1 VVKKIDAQMST
12 EVYLD
17 TLQTS
22 KSLKNLRSV
31 VSSVTTSWKAQSAA
45 LKSTGE
51 YVKAAETKYT
61 GLSRTIKAN
70 RDVISALRD
79 KQKGLDQTTQEGARQ
94 YAKYQAQI
102 NRTETRIASLT
113 RQQDKSKQSLTGYKS
128 GVIALQ
134 RSIKSNNDLTKSSVA
149 RLRAEGKEY
158 KALSAEAKGYQST
171 LSKSSSLRR
180 KQTTELKQY
189 QARVDDL
196 RASYE
201 KSKAALKSLDTA
213 GKQNT
218 DEYAT
223 AARAVEKYKT
233 QLSGA
238 NSDLNRQKIRV
249 NETAT
254 SMAKLRS
261 SISRVQSS
269 QEKIRPTG
277 INRLRSSIER
287 VNERTQK
294 TSHLFGKIFG
304 GTIAANAAI
313 GAWNAI
319 TTHINEAIHAGAEY
333 DKTQQKMLATWTT
346 LAGSAKAGQAMVDT
360 TNRLSVAM
368 GQDVDVTDEL
378 NQQFYHVLDKQKP
391 TERLTKSVLTM
402 SDAVGMTSENTKNLG
417 LNFTHMM
424 SSSKMQVGD
433 FNHIT
438 DALPMYGKA
447 LLKYEQRVQKNSK
460 LTMSQLRKQMSA
472 GKISAKDAE
481 NVMNQLGKKY
491 SDASENLMKTL
502 PGMER
507 VIKARVPALL
517 GDIEKPFMKAENPI
531 LGAVSKWVSDK
542 HTEKEFTK
550 VGTAATRG
558 FNTITKAFA
567 KAFNI
572 KSVPKAMDG
581 FMNGLAKT
589 ITKLSNSIAAHAK
602 DIKGFF
608 QIFSQISSDSLKVF
622 VATLKALLPVLQI
635 VGNFAAKHPK
645 LFGDMIA
652 STILMNGAFKALTL
666 VLRPVSGLLKG
677 VSKASGWG
685 KKLLGLGTDA
695 EGAARK
701 LTPLGKAL
709 KKIQDVLKG
718 GFKKV
723 NFKNL
728 FTGLKDGKGLLGG
741 LKSGKG
747 ALAGIRAIAKD
758 GGGGLKGLA
767 KSGAK
772 SALHASP
779 LSVALSATDLIGI
792 NKKNAGRKVG
802 QAGGSLAGGTAG
814 GVIGSMILPG
824 VGTAVGAA
832 AGSWLGEKGGGKV
845 GTLIQKNA
853 KSWRKSLANA
863 FAGKLGWEKSIGKSV
878 SNVGKSIG
886 KGVKRWKTAFGKGFK
901 HVGNFFKPLVK
912 GASKAIKSVANIFKG
927 AGKFIKG
934 ALKMAIVIPIALV
947 VGLAVIAF
955 KKIKKPIISVAKAV
969 GKGVRSAW
977 KGIKSVT
984 SKVFG
989 AVAKISAKLWKP
1001 IGKTISRVS
1010 RAAGKAVRS
1019 AWKGIKSVTSKV
1031 FRSVGKITRKV
1042 WGGISKTVGHI
1053 ARGISKVVRSAWS
1066 GIKHATSSAWKA
1078 VEKHVIKPVK
1088 RVRSAV
1094 NKYIVRAVVHAVKGA
1109 WSTIKHATSSA
1120 WKRIKKYVSK
1130 PVKAI
1135 YHTVHK
1141 WLGNIQSYW
1150 KKIWNAVA
1158 KFTGN
1163 IWTSIK
1169 KKVGRGLG
1177 AVAKVINAGIR
1188 AINWVISKFGGKKHT
1203 IGLLSTHYAQGTGAG
1218 AGRRNPIT
1226 KPTLATLNDG
1236 NDSPATGNRELAVL
1250 PDGSSFMPT
1259 QRNWTGIVPAHTE
1272 VFTASE
1278 TAGLM
1283 SRAGVRHFANGTGIL
1298 SGIGSALGSAA
1309 SWLGQKAG
1317 GAIDWAKNALGSFK
1331 SMISTAGKIAA
1342 HPVDSLKSF
1351 FTSKLNFRNIAG
1363 DVQQG
1368 LAGMFKGNLV
1378 KQVKS
1383 WWSAAWDMINSA
1395 INAGGDAGGPV
1406 THSPGA
1412 GWRVTSGF
1420 GNRGAVSGGF
1430 SSHDGVDFSGAKT
1443 VHAMNTGTVL
1453 REGGAPAGWGG
1464 ASGIGQNLVIGGGG
1478 LNYIYQE
1485 LNGKYNSGAKF
1496 LVGKGDHVKAGQA
1509 IAVLGP
1515 SGTHVHVGATKHKMF
1530 SIGGSSTA
1538 GWLDPTKIKSSSV
1551 KSDDSKSKTPKASGA
1566 LQKLVKS
1573 QLGSGVFDFIAKHL
1587 APLVAPDFGSGGGTY
1602 SVSMIKKAAEAMHVN
1617 PSDAYIKLLQA
1628 VIQSESGGRNIKQQI
1643 HDVNSGGNEARGIL
1657 QYTPPTF
1664 KAYAVKGHT
1673 NIMEPYDQLL
1683 AFFNNSDWKKA
1694 IGMTTIWGTRKADW
1708 LHSGPQGHRRYENG
1722 GIVSRHQMIEVAE
1735 HNHPEAIVPL
1745 DMTKRSRGWE
1755 IIGKVAAQFANQ
1767 DSALNRQ
1774 TAPQSVAADTS
1785 TINNKLDKL
1794 IGLMTD
1800 FMTLVAQKPTGI
1812 SSRAVYNAY
1821 NGEKSRHYQ
1830 LDANKRG

>member
-1 VVKKIDAQMST
+1 MVKKIDAQMST

-70 RDVISALRD
+70 RDVISTLRE

-94 YAKYQAQI
+94 YTKYQAQI

-113 RQQDKSKQSLTGYKS
+113 RQQEKSKQSLTGYKS
-128 GVIALQ
+128 GVIELQ
-134 RSIKSNNDLTKSSVA
+134 RSIKSSNELTKSGVA
-149 RLRAEGKEY
+149 RLRAEGQEY
-158 KALSAEAKGYQST
+158 KALSAEARGYQST
-171 LSKSSSLRR
+171 LDKSSSLRR
-180 KQTTELKQY
+180 KQTAELKQY

-201 KSKAALKSLDTA
+201 KSKSALKSLDTA

-218 DEYAT
+218 DEYVT
-223 AARAVEKYKT
+223 AARAVERYKT

-261 SISRVQSS
+261 SISHVQSS

-319 TTHINEAIHAGAEY
+319 TTHINDAIHAGAEY

-447 LLKYEQRVQKNSK
+447 LLKYERQVQHNSK
-460 LTMSQLRKQMSA
+460 LTMSELRKQMSA
-472 GKISAKDAE
+472 GKVSAKDAE

-542 HTEKEFTK
+542 RTEKEFTK

-581 FMNGLAKT
+581 FMNALAKT
-589 ITKLSNSIAAHAK
+589 ITKMSNSIAAHAK
-602 DIKGFF
+602 GIKGFF

-622 VATLKALLPVLQI
+622 VATLKALLPVLQVI
-635 VGNFAAKHPK
+635 GDFAAKHPK

-652 STILMNGAFKALTL
+652 STILMNGAFKMLTL

-677 VSKASGWG
+677 VGKSITWG
-685 KKLLGLGTDA
+685 KKLLGLGKDA
-695 EGAARK
+695 EGATRK

-709 KKIQDVLKG
+709 KKLQDVLKG

-723 NFKNL
+723 NFKGL
-728 FTGLKDGKGLLGG
+728 FSGLKDGKGLLGG

-747 ALAGIRAIAKD
+747 ALSGLKAIAKD
-758 GGGGLKGLA
+758 SGGGVKGLL

-792 NKKNAGRKVG
+792 NKKNAGRKIG
-802 QAGGSLAGGTAG
+802 QTAGGLAGGTAG

-824 VGTAVGAA
+824 VGTAIGAA
-832 AGSWLGEKGGGKV
+832 AGSWLGEKGGGKI
-845 GTLIQKNA
+845 GALIQKNA
-853 KSWRKSLANA
+853 KSWRKTLSNA
-863 FAGKLGWEKSIGKSV
+863 FTGKLGWEKSIGKAIG
-878 SNVGKSIG
+878 NVGKSIS
-886 KGVKRWKTAFGKGFK
+886 KGVKGWGKAFGKAFAN
-901 HVGNFFKPLVK
+901 VGKFFKPLLK
-912 GASKAIKSVANIFKG
+912 GAKNVLKGVANIFKG
-927 AGKFIKG
+927 AGKMILG
-934 ALKMAIVIPIALV
+934 ALKMAIVVPIALV

-955 KKIKKPIISVAKAV
+955 KKIEKPIVKVAKAV
-969 GKGVRSAW
+969 GKGVSSAW
-977 KGIKSVT
+977 KGIKKVT
-984 SKVFG
+984 STVFG
-989 AVAKISAKLWKP
+989 AVAKIAARLWKP
-1001 IGKTISRVS
+1001 IKKTVGGVAKAVS
-1010 RAAGKAVRS
+1010 KTVGKAWRS
-1019 AWKGIKSVTSKV
+1019 IKKVTSTA
-1031 FRSVGKITRKV
+1031 FGAVGKVTRKV
-1042 WGGISKTVGHI
+1042 WGGISKTVRKI
-1053 ARGISKVVRSAWS
+1053 VRGVAKVVKSAWS
-1066 GIKHATSSAWKA
+1066 GIKHATSKAWKA
-1078 VEKHVIKPVK
+1078 VEKYVVNPIKK
-1088 RVRSAV
+1088 VRNAV
-1094 NKYIVRAVVHAVKGA
+1094 NKYIVRLVVKSVKSA
-1109 WSTIKHATSSA
+1109 WSTVKRATSSS
-1120 WKRIKKYVSK
+1120 WKLIKKYVTK
-1130 PVKAI
+1130 PVKGI
-1135 YHTVHK
+1135 YDSVHK
-1141 WLGNIQSYW
+1141 WLSKLHSYW
-1150 KKIWNAVA
+1150 KKMWNAIA
-1158 KFTGN
+1158 KFTSS

-1169 KKVGRGLG
+1169 KKVASGLG
-1177 AVAKVINAGIR
+1177 AVAKVINTGIK
-1188 AINWVISKFGGKKHT
+1188 AINWVISKFGGKKTT
-1203 IGLLSTHYAQGTGAG
+1203 IKPITTHYAQGTGAV

-1259 QRNWTGIVPAHTE
+1259 QRNWTGVVPARTE

-1283 SRAGVRHFANGTGIL
+1283 SRAGVRHFANGTGIF
-1298 SGIGSALGSAA
+1298 SGIGDALGSAA
-1309 SWLGQKAG
+1309 SWLGSKVG
-1317 GAIDWAKNALGSFK
+1317 GAVDWAKNALGSFK
-1331 SMISTAGKIAA
+1331 SMVSTAGKIAA
-1342 HPVDSLKSF
+1342 HPIDSLKSF
-1351 FTSKLNFRNIAG
+1351 FTDKLNFHGIAG

-1378 KQVKS
+1378 SQVKS

-1420 GNRGAVSGGF
+1420 GNRGAVSGGY
-1430 SSHDGVDFSGAKT
+1430 SQHDGVDYSGGKT
-1443 VHAMNTGTVL
+1443 VHAMNTGIVL

-1496 LVGKGDHVKAGQA
+1496 LVAKGDHVKAGQA

-1515 SGTHVHVGATKHKMF
+1515 SGTHVHVGATKYKMF

-1538 GWLDPTKIKSSSV
+1538 GWLDPTKISSKSVKTSDKSS
-1551 KSDDSKSKTPKASGA
+1551 TPKASGA

-1573 QLGSGVFDFIAKHL
+1573 ELGSGVFSFISKHL
-1587 APLVAPDFGSGGGTY
+1587 APLVAPDFGSGGGKY
-1602 SVSMIKKAAEAMHVN
+1602 SSAMIKKAAKEMHVSLTAGELAN
-1617 PSDAYIKLLQA
+1617 IKR
-1628 VIQSESGGRNIKQQI
+1628 VIQHESGGNASV
-1643 HDVNSGGNEARGIL
+1643 VNHWDSNAQAGHPSKGLL
-1657 QYTPPTF
+1657 QFIDSTF
-1664 KAYAVKGHT
+1664 KAYAVKGHK
-1673 NIMEPYDQLL
+1673 NILSAYDQLL
-1683 AFFNNSDWKKA
+1683 AMFNDSNWRRDVHT
-1694 IGMTTIWGTRKADW
+1694 GGWGPT
-1708 LHSGPQGHRRYENG
+1708 GHRRYENG
-1722 GIVSRHQMIEVAE
+1722 GIVRQHQLIEVAE
-1735 HNHPEAIVPL
+1735 HNHAEAIVPL

-1767 DSALNRQ
+1767 DSVLNRQ
-1774 TAPQSVAADTS
+1774 TAPQGVADTS

>member
-1 VVKKIDAQMST
+1 MVKKIDAQMST

-171 LSKSSSLRR
+171 LEKSSTLQS
-180 KQTTELKQY
+180 KQAAELKTY
-189 QARVDDL
+189 QNRVDDL

-201 KSKAALKSLDTA
+201 KAKTTLKGLDEA

-218 DEYAT
+218 DEYQT

-567 KAFNI
+567 QAFNI
-572 KSVPKAMDG
+572 KSVPRAMDG

-589 ITKLSNSIAAHAK
+589 ITKVSNSIAAHAK

-608 QIFSQISSDSLKVF
+608 KIFSQISSDSLKVF
-622 VATLKALLPVLQI
+622 VATLKALLPVLQV
-635 VGNFAAKHPK
+635 VGDFAAKHPK

-666 VLRPVSGLLKG
+666 VLRPVAGLFKG
-677 VSKASGWG
+677 VGKSMTWG
-685 KKLLGLGTDA
+685 KKLLGLGKDA
-695 EGAARK
+695 EGATRK

-709 KKIQDVLKG
+709 KSLRDVLKG
-718 GFKKV
+718 GFKKI
-723 NFKNL
+723 NFKGM
-728 FTGLKDGKGLLGG
+728 FSGLKDGKGLLGG

-747 ALAGIRAIAKD
+747 MFSGIADLAKA
-758 GGGGLKGLA
+758 GGGGAKGLL
-767 KSGAK
+767 KTGAK
-772 SALHASP
+772 SALKASP
-779 LSVALSATDLIGI
+779 LSLALSATDLIGI
-792 NKKNAGRKVG
+792 NKKNAGKKVG
-802 QAGGSLAGGTAG
+802 QTAGSVAGGGIG
-814 GVIGSMILPG
+814 GVLGSLILPG

-832 AGSWLGEKGGGKV
+832 AGSWLGEKGGGKI
-845 GTLIQKNA
+845 GKLIQSNA
-853 KSWRKSLANA
+853 KSWKKTLSNA
-863 FAGKLGWEKSIGKSV
+863 FSGKLGWEKSIGKSV

-912 GASKAIKSVANIFKG
+912 GASKAIKSVGNIFKG
-927 AGKFIKG
+927 AANFIKT

-955 KKIKKPIISVAKAV
+955 KKIKKPIIDVAKTV
-969 GKGVRSAW
+969 GKGVSAAW
-977 KGIKSVT
+977 NGIKSVT

-1010 RAAGKAVRS
+1010 KAAGKAVRS

-1420 GNRGAVSGGF
+1420 GNRGAVSGGY
-1430 SSHDGVDFSGAKT
+1430 SQHDGVDFSGGKT

-1515 SGTHVHVGATKHKMF
+1515 SGTHVHVGATKHAMF

-1538 GWLDPTKIKSSSV
+1538 GWLDPTKIRSSSA
-1551 KSDDSKSKTPKASGA
+1551 KSGSKSKTPKASGA

-1587 APLVAPDFGSGGGTY
+1587 APLVAPDFGSASGGY
-1602 SVSMIKKAAEAMHVN
+1602 STSMIEKAAKAMHVSLTASELAKIKHVIWHESRGN
-1617 PSDAYIKLLQA
+1617 ASVVNHWDSNAKAGHPSKGLLQF
-1628 VIQSESGGRNIKQQI
+1628 IDS
-1643 HDVNSGGNEARGIL
+1643 
-1657 QYTPPTF
+1657 TF
-1664 KAYAVKGHT
+1664 THYAVSGHK
-1673 NIMEPYDQLL
+1673 NILSAYDQIL
-1683 AFFNNSDWKKA
+1683 AMFNDSNWRRDLHT
-1694 IGMTTIWGTRKADW
+1694 GGWGPT
-1708 LHSGPQGHRRYENG
+1708 GHRRYENG
-1722 GIVSRHQMIEVAE
+1722 GIVSRHQMVEVAE

>member
-1 VVKKIDAQMST
+1 MVKKIDAQMST

-17 TLQTS
+17 SLQTS

-45 LKSTGE
+45 LRSTGE

-61 GLSRTIKAN
+61 GLGRAIKAN
-70 RDVISALRD
+70 RDVISSLRD

-113 RQQDKSKQSLTGYKS
+113 RQQEKSKESLNGYKS
-128 GVIALQ
+128 GIISLQ
-134 RSIKSNNDLTKSSVA
+134 QSIKSSNDLTKSSVA
-149 RLRAEGKEY
+149 RLRAEGQEY

-171 LSKSSSLRR
+171 LEKSSTLQS
-180 KQTTELKQY
+180 KQAAELKTY
-189 QARVDDL
+189 QNRVDDL

-201 KSKAALKSLDTA
+201 KAKTTLKGLDEA

-218 DEYAT
+218 DEYKT

-233 QLSGA
+233 ALSGA

-254 SMAKLRS
+254 STAKLRTELT
-261 SISRVQSS
+261 RVQSS

-277 INRLRSSIER
+277 LNRLRSSISK
-287 VNERTQK
+287 VNESTEK

-304 GTIAANAAI
+304 GTIAANAAV
-313 GAWNAI
+313 GAWNMI
-319 TTHINEAIHAGAEY
+319 TTHINDAIHAGAEY

-402 SDAVGMTSENTKNLG
+402 SDAVGLTSENTKNLG

-447 LLKYEQRVQKNSK
+447 LLEYEQKVQKNSK
-460 LTMSQLRKQMSA
+460 LTMSALRKQMSA

-481 NVMNQLGKKY
+481 NVMNELGKKY

-542 HTEKEFTK
+542 RTEKEFTK

-567 KAFNI
+567 QAFNI
-572 KSVPKAMDG
+572 KSVPRAMDG

-589 ITKLSNSIAAHAK
+589 ITKVSNSIAAHAK

-608 QIFSQISSDSLKVF
+608 KIFSQISSDSLKVF
-622 VATLKALLPVLQI
+622 VATLKALLPVLQV
-635 VGNFAAKHPK
+635 VGDFAAKHPK

-666 VLRPVSGLLKG
+666 VLRPVAGLFKG
-677 VSKASGWG
+677 VGKSMTWG
-685 KKLLGLGTDA
+685 KKLLGLGKDA
-695 EGAARK
+695 DGAARK

-709 KKIQDVLKG
+709 KGLRDIFKR
-718 GFKKV
+718 GFKKI
-723 NFKNL
+723 NFKGL
-728 FTGLKDGKGLLGG
+728 FSGLKDGKGLLGG

-747 ALAGIRAIAKD
+747 MFSGIANLAKD
-758 GGGGLKGLA
+758 GGGGAKGLL
-767 KSGAK
+767 KTGAK
-772 SALHASP
+772 SALKASP
-779 LSVALSATDLIGI
+779 LSLALSATDLIGI
-792 NKKNAGRKVG
+792 NKKNAGKKVG
-802 QAGGSLAGGTAG
+802 QTAGSVAGGGVGGILGSL
-814 GVIGSMILPG
+814 ILPG

-832 AGSWLGEKGGGKV
+832 AGSWLGEKGGGKI
-845 GTLIQKNA
+845 GKLIQSNA
-853 KSWRKSLANA
+853 KSWKKTLSNA
-863 FAGKLGWEKSIGKSV
+863 FSGKLGWEKSIGKAV

-886 KGVKRWKTAFGKGFK
+886 KGVKGWKTAFGKVFK
-901 HVGNFFKPLVK
+901 NVGNFFKPLVK

-927 AGKFIKG
+927 AGKFILT
-934 ALKMAIVIPIALV
+934 ALKMAIIVPIALV

-955 KKIKKPIISVAKAV
+955 KKIKKPIIDVAKAV
-969 GKGVRSAW
+969 GKGVSAAW
-977 KGIKSVT
+977 NGIKSVT

-989 AVAKISAKLWKP
+989 TVAKIAAKLWKP

-1010 RAAGKAVRS
+1010 KAAGKAVRS
-1019 AWKGIKSVTSKV
+1019 AWNGIKSVTSKV
-1031 FRSVGKITRKV
+1031 FGAVGKITSKV

-1053 ARGISKVVRSAWS
+1053 AKGISKVVHSAWS

-1078 VEKHVIKPVK
+1078 VEKYVINPVK
-1088 RVRSAV
+1088 RVRTAV
-1094 NKYIVRAVVHAVKGA
+1094 NKYIVRLVVHAVKGA
-1109 WSTIKHATSSA
+1109 WSTIKRATSAA
-1120 WKRIKKYVSK
+1120 WKLIEKYVGK

-1135 YHTVHK
+1135 YNTVHK

-1150 KKIWNAVA
+1150 KKIWNAVV
-1158 KFTGN
+1158 KFTEN

-1169 KKVGRGLG
+1169 KKVGAGLG
-1177 AVAKVINAGIR
+1177 AVAKVINTGIK
-1188 AINWVISKFGGKKHT
+1188 AINWVISKFGGKKTT

-1236 NDSPATGNRELAVL
+1236 NDSPSTGNRELAVL
-1250 PDGSSFMPT
+1250 PNGSSFMPT
-1259 QRNWTGIVPAHTE
+1259 QRNWTGVVPAGTE

-1278 TAGLM
+1278 TKGLM
-1283 SRAGVRHFANGTGIL
+1283 NRAGVRHFANGTGIFA
-1298 SGIGSALGSAA
+1298 GIGDALGSAG
-1309 SWLGQKAG
+1309 SWLGSKVG
-1317 GAIDWAKNALGSFK
+1317 GAVDWAKNALGSFK
-1331 SMISTAGKIAA
+1331 SMVSTVAKIVA
-1342 HPVDSLKSF
+1342 HPVASLKSF
-1351 FTSKLNFRNIAG
+1351 FTDKLNFKGIAG
-1363 DVQQG
+1363 DVEQG
-1368 LAGMFKGNLV
+1368 LAGMFKGNV
-1378 KQVKS
+1378 VNQAKS

-1395 INAGGDAGGPV
+1395 INAGDDDAGGPI

-1412 GWRVTSGF
+1412 GWSVTSGF
-1420 GNRGAVSGGF
+1420 GNRGAVSGGY
-1430 SSHDGVDFSGAKT
+1430 SQHDGVDFSGGKT

-1515 SGTHVHVGATKHKMF
+1515 SGTHVHVGATKHAMF

-1551 KSDDSKSKTPKASGA
+1551 KSDDSSKSKTPKVSGA

-1587 APLVAPDFGSGGGTY
+1587 APLVAPDFGSASGGY
-1602 SVSMIKKAAEAMHVN
+1602 STSMIKKAAEAMHVN
-1617 PSDAYIKLLQA
+1617 LTASELANIKN
-1628 VIQSESGGRNIKQQI
+1628 VIQHESGGNASV
-1643 HDVNSGGNEARGIL
+1643 VNNWDSNAKAGHPSKGLL
-1657 QYTPPTF
+1657 QFIDSTF
-1664 KAYAVKGHT
+1664 KHYAVSGHK
-1673 NIMEPYDQLL
+1673 NILSAYDQLL
-1683 AFFNNSDWKKA
+1683 AMFNDSNWKRDVHT
-1694 IGMTTIWGTRKADW
+1694 GGWGPT
-1708 LHSGPQGHRRYENG
+1708 GHRRYENG

-1745 DMTKRSRGWE
+1745 DTTKRSRGWE
-1755 IIGKVAAQFANQ
+1755 IIGKVAAQFAGQ
-1767 DSALNRQ
+1767 DPALNNTGKQ
-1774 TAPQSVAADTS
+1774 NVVADT
-1785 TINNKLDKL
+1785 TTTDNKLDKL
-1794 IGLMTD
+1794 IGLLSD
-1800 FMTLVAQKPTGI
+1800 FMTMFAQKPTGI
-1812 SSRAVYNAY
+1812 STRAVYDAY
-1821 NGEKSRHYQ
+1821 NTEKGRHYQ